1 MLQQH
6 DFEFRVRYQETDAMG
21 RVHHANYL
29 TWFELGRTELLRAAG
44 YTYRQVEEQGYLLV
58 IAEARCRYFLPAQYD
73 DLLRLRTTTTR
84 AKGASIEHEYELF
97 RGDQL
102 LAKGR
107 TVVACV
113 DRHGNIKRLPD
124 WLRMDERG
132 VESRS

>member
-1 MLQQH
+1 MLKQH

-58 IAEARCRYFLPAQYD
+58 IAEASCRYFLPAQYD
-73 DLLRLRTTTTR
+73 DQLRLRTTTTR

-97 RGDQL
+97 RGDQM

-113 DRHGNIKRLPD
+113 DREGNIKRLPE
-124 WLRMDERG
+124 WLRVDERSG
-132 VESRS
+132 GISS

>member
-6 DFEFRVRYQETDAMG
+6 DLEFRVRYQETDAMG

-44 YTYRQVEEQGYLLV
+44 FTYREVEERGYLLV
-58 IAEARCRYFLPAQYD
+58 ISEVSCRYFLPARYD
-73 DLLRLRTTTTR
+73 DLLRLRTITTR
-84 AKGASIEHEYELF
+84 AKGASIEHEYELY
-97 RGDQL
+97 RDDQL

-113 DRHGNIKRLPD
+113 DHQGNIKRLPE
-124 WLRMDERG
+124 WLRVKERSADSG
-132 VESRS
+132 S